1 MFRISLDTHVFYE
14 ESNRNIHVR
23 KYTFKI
29 QFKKVLK
36 ASIPS
41 LVKDYEAA
49 IEHGKNATKS
59 LYHKKI
65 YNK

>member
-36 ASIPS
+36 ASIT
-41 LVKDYEAA
+41 
-49 IEHGKNATKS
+49 IFGKGLWS
-59 LYHKKI
+59 SYRVR
-65 YNK
+65 

>member
-36 ASIPS
+36 ASIT
-41 LVKDYEAA
+41 
-49 IEHGKNATKS
+49 IFGKG
-59 LYHKKI
+59 L
-65 YNK
+65 